1 LNNSLI
7 SFIIRLFKPNNLDEE
22 TLLCLSLSQYLAS
35 KEVMLLRQPQYKQ
48 TRDKTFNNAISS
60 LDLLIIYLTYR
71 KSFSLLTEVNVLI
84 SSFLIKILIFFKRRN
99 LNQQPNIHLNNFMF
113 GIKMD

>member
-1 LNNSLI
+1 MNNSLI

-71 KSFSLLTEVNVLI
+71 KSFSLLTEVKVLI
-84 SSFLIKILIFFKRRN
+84 SSFFIKISN
-99 LNQQPNIHLNNFMF
+99 LFLNLE
-113 GIKMD
+113 I